1 MSVLNGLD
9 VGEVADALREKGVD
23 GWLLYDFRGI
33 NPVARRVIG
42 TTGMGTRRLFVYIP
56 ADGSTPTAVAHRIEL
71 QGVAGFPGTIRPYAG
86 WQELHR
92 EIGKLVANRT
102 VAMEVSEH
110 DAVPY
115 LDWVPHGVV
124 GLVQHLGG
132 RVTSSADLVSR
143 FAAHLT
149 AAEMQEHREAAEI
162 IANIARETV
171 ASVVGEVGNAR
182 EAAVQRRVL
191 EAFEQAGLVT
201 THPPIV
207 AFGANAANPHY
218 EPHEGSDALLEA
230 GQVVLLDL
238 WAGMAERS
246 VFADQTWM
254 GFAGGSPPDEV
265 ATVWSAV
272 REARDAVVAKL
283 NAAAKAK
290 QTLRGS
296 DLDDVARGVI
306 SARGYGEAFVH
317 RTGHSI
323 DFDLHGSGPHL
334 DNFETHDTRSLLPG
348 IAFSVE
354 PGVYLDGRFGMR
366 TEINVLMREDGP
378 EPTPAA
384 PQQEL
389 ILSG

>member
-1 MSVLNGLD
+1 VGALNGVD
-9 VGEVADALREKGVD
+9 VGKVAEGLRQMGLD

-42 TTGMGTRRLFVYIP
+42 TTGLGTRRLFVYIP
-56 ADGSTPTAVAHRIEL
+56 ADGGTPTAVAHRIEL
-71 QGVAGFPGTIRPYAG
+71 QGVSGFPGDIRPYAG

-92 EIGKLVANRT
+92 ELGRLVANRK
-102 VAMEVSEH
+102 VAMEISEH

-132 RVTSSADLVSR
+132 SVMSSADLVSQ
-143 FAAHLT
+143 FAARLT
-149 AAEMQEHREAAEI
+149 ESEMQEHRKAAEI
-162 IANIARETV
+162 IAKIARETV
-171 ASVVGEVGNAR
+171 AAVVKEAGTAR

-191 EAFEQAGLVT
+191 EAFDQNGLST

-218 EPHEGSDALLEA
+218 EPKEGSDALLQPN
-230 GQVVLLDL
+230 QVVLLDL
-238 WAGMAERS
+238 WAGTSEHS
-246 VFADQTWM
+246 VFGDQTWM
-254 GFAGGSPPDEV
+254 GFAGGAPPAEV
-265 ATVWSAV
+265 EAVWTAV

-283 NAAAKAK
+283 RLAASTGH
-290 QTLRGS
+290 TLRGS

-306 SARGYGEAFVH
+306 SARGFGDAFVH

-354 PGVYLDGRFGMR
+354 PGVYLEGRFGVR
-366 TEINVLMREDGP
+366 TEINVLMAADGP
-378 EPTPAA
+378 EPTPMT
-384 PQQEL
+384 PQEEL
-389 ILSG
+389 ILPS